1 MFVEIERKFLIKDNA
16 WRPEV
21 ICTRH
26 ITDYLIARFEA
37 GKARIR
43 FCDDIATLTL
53 KGQKRGLKRSEFHV
67 TLKEAEACAMVREFV
82 NAPGVEKKRHDVEV
96 AGVTWQVDE
105 YLGAL
110 DGLVTADVELPS
122 EDFAFA
128 IPSWAG
134 REVTRDARFG
144 ASALIEAASRG
155 PSALA
160 EIFAS
165 AERP

>member
-1 MFVEIERKFLIKDNA
+1 MFVEIERKFLIKDNS

-26 ITDYLIARFEA
+26 ISDHLVARFEA

-43 FCDDIATLTL
+43 FCDAAATLTL
-53 KGQKRGLKRSEFHV
+53 KGERRGLKRSEFHV
-67 TLKEAEACAMVREFV
+67 SLKQAEARAMVREFV
-82 NAPGVEKKRHDVEV
+82 SAPAVEKKRHDVEV

-105 YLGAL
+105 YLGVL
-110 DGLVTADVELPS
+110 EGLVTADVELPS
-122 EDFAFA
+122 EDFAFV
-128 IPSWAG
+128 IPGWAG

-144 ASALIEAASRG
+144 ASALVEVARRG

-160 EIFAS
+160 KLFAN